1 MLEQN
6 TDRIY
11 WMIGMVLLVA
21 VVIGLGSIAFPE
33 INDLVT
39 TRFQGMVPKF

>member
-6 TDRIY
+6 TDRSY
-11 WMIGMVLLVA
+11 WLIGMVLVVA
-21 VVIGLGSIAFPE
+21 GVIGLCSIAFPE

-39 TRFQGMVPKF
+39 TRFQRMVPRF